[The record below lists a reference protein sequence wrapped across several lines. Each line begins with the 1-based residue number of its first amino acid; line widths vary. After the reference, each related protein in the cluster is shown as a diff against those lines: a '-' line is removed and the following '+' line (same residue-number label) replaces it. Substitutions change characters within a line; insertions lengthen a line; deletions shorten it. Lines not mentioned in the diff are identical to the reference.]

1 MKDFD
6 TALAEIL
13 AEIPGPL
20 PGEDLSLNSAADQIL
35 GRVLSSDVHA
45 RRTHPPLAM
54 SAMDGYAVRASDL
67 PGDLWVEREI
77 AAGQHDQRPL
87 AAGEAVRIFT
97 GAPSAARG

>member
-20 PGEDLSLNSAADQIL
+20 PGEDLSLNSAAEPVI

-67 PGDLWVEREI
+67 PGVKQTS
-77 AAGQHDQRPL
+77 AAGTLPYIPRHRWRKL
-87 AAGEAVRIFT
+87 H
-97 GAPSAARG
+97 SW